1 MFFHMA
7 VGVILEV
14 RWLSGAALSYGL
26 QFFSI
31 DFWTGENFS
40 AAKNFFWGF
49 LRGCFSWK
57 WGLCF
62 LTRPYTRFFMS
73 WHIKYRPR
81 IFTPLFFYCWQNENF
96 SGEYHPCPNSEPDE
110 LRDARRLP
118 KGAAAGVARRLP
130 RGGRG
135 NPRRDAGITSPR
147 AGHGWPLNFARAG
160 RSSAQGANTHKEE
173 QAHGCAVSW
182 RRQVRIPAPLS
193 LV

>member
-118 KGAAAGVARRLP
+118 KGAAAGVPQGRGHNISPRRPWMAAELCAGRAQLGAGREYAQGRTGAWMRRLMAA
-130 RGGRG
+130 
-135 NPRRDAGITSPR
+135 AGAYSGAAVAR
-147 AGHGWPLNFARAG
+147 LMSFA
-160 RSSAQGANTHKEE
+160 
-173 QAHGCAVSW
+173 
-182 RRQVRIPAPLS
+182 
-193 LV
+193 